1 MANGWRNTRIIYEV
15 VNTLARQIK
24 DIWKNNQHH
33 KDGGEPY
40 KLAQRLAMLAHEID
54 AVPAWNCKSGKDR
67 TGMMDSEIKR
77 EIISFHQTHMLNAP
91 GSLPDSGGQ
100 KIFQKVL
107 LNSGNL
113 EIQKQNTGGAGNK
126 VLKNF
131 IARGAQSFLSKTNWG

>member
-1 MANGWRNTRIIYEV
+1 MIYALKPDRGWVGEWLAQYPDNYEV
-15 VNTLARQIK
+15 VNTLAHQIK

-54 AVPAWNCKSGKDR
+54 AVPARNCKSGKDR

-91 GSLPDSGGQ
+91 AV
-100 KIFQKVL
+100 FR
-107 LNSGNL
+107 
-113 EIQKQNTGGAGNK
+113 
-126 VLKNF
+126 
-131 IARGAQSFLSKTNWG
+131 IAVDRKFSKSITE